1 MNSDHPSEQ
10 PTGRPGGSSRLP
22 GFYRHSRAERARIVA
37 AWAGLTP
44 DEQAALE
51 GPGGLSAEQAEHMIE
66 NVIGVYAL
74 PLGIATNFLINGR
87 DYLIPMAVEE
97 PSIVAGVS
105 FAAKLAREGG
115 GFTTSADEPVMIG
128 QIQVLDVADLDA
140 AMARVLEARDEL
152 LAEADCCD
160 RVMVELGGGARD
172 LELRPFPETPVGP
185 MLIVHLLFDVRD
197 AMGANAINTTVE
209 RLAPRI
215 EALTGGRV
223 NLRILSN
230 LADRRKARAACSIP
244 AQALA
249 TGTLAGPDVARAIVE
264 AAVFAAID
272 PYRAATHNK
281 GIMNGM
287 DAVAIATGNDWRA
300 LEAGAHAWAARD
312 GRYRSLT
319 EWALDEAGDLRGSIE
334 LPVAVGTVGGA
345 TRVHPA
351 ARAALKVLG
360 NPGAQEL
367 AQIMAAVGLAQN
379 FAAIRA
385 LATEGIQRGH
395 MSLHAR
401 QIAIA
406 AGASG
411 GEVQAIANRMVAEGR
426 ISTQRAEALLQ
437 EIRNSR
443 NQD

>member
-1 MNSDHPSEQ
+1 MPEQ
-10 PTGRPGGSSRLP
+10 PPSSSRLS
-22 GFYRHSRAERARIVA
+22 GFYRRRRDERARIVA

-51 GPGGLSAEQAEHMIE
+51 GRAGLTAEQADHMIE

-74 PLGIATNFLINGR
+74 PLGIATNFVINGR
-87 DYLIPMAVEE
+87 DVLVPMVVEE
-97 PSIVAGVS
+97 PSVVAGVS

-115 GFTTSADEPVMIG
+115 GFTTSADDPVMIG

-140 AMARVLEARDEL
+140 AAARVLDAQDEL

-160 RVMVELGGGARD
+160 RVIVDLGGGARG
-172 LELRPFPETPVGP
+172 LEVRPFPETPAGP
-185 MLIVHLLFDVRD
+185 MLVVHLLFDVRD
-197 AMGANAINTTVE
+197 AMGANAVNTTVE

-223 NLRILSN
+223 SLRILSN
-230 LADRRKARAACSIP
+230 LADRRKARAACTIP
-244 AQALA
+244 ARALA
-249 TGTLAGPDVARAIVE
+249 TETMAGPDVARAIVE
-264 AAVFAAID
+264 AAVFAAVD

-281 GIMNGM
+281 GVMNGM

-319 EWALDEAGDLRGSIE
+319 EWTLDAAGDLRGAIE

-360 NPGAQEL
+360 SPGAQEL

-379 FAAIRA
+379 LAAIRA
-385 LATEGIQRGH
+385 LSTEGIQRGH
-395 MSLHAR
+395 MSLHAK
-401 QIAIA
+401 QIAVA

-411 GEVQAIANRMVAEGR
+411 GEVQAIANRLVADGR
-426 ISTQRAEALLQ
+426 ISAQRAEALLR
-437 EIRNSR
+437 EIRQSSG
-443 NQD
+443 